1 MSYLE
6 MTPSNL
12 LNYLWLYSVLQVA
25 NLCGLS
31 LMLGWASV
39 MRYLSVISVS
49 LSSSVPTH
57 ISVSK
62 LSETHW
68 FTKLELDG
76 IVLWS
81 VVSSLPGKVGISSHI
96 PQE

>member
-31 LMLGWASV
+31 LMLGWALV

-68 FTKLELDG
+68 FTKLDLGG
-76 IVLWS
+76 IVLWP
-81 VVSSLPGKVGISSHI
+81 VVSSLPGKVGFSSHI